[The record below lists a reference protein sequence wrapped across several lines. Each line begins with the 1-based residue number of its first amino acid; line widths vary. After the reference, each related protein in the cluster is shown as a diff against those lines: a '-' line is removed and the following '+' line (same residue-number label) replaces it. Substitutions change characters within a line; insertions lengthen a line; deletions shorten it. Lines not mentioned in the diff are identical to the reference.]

1 MLNSFLQLIIE
12 QNAQL
17 GTIKLDAGKC
27 FFCSHFC
34 LIKEEEEKKNYRR
47 EYKTKHCWLGVQQIN
62 RCSSAHAHKFYMI
75 LHLNYIFVKD
85 VHYSIFVVMLSG
97 YLEKRMHIENN
108 ITLFLCFMWVFV
120 SALLKEYLWIFC
132 VWTFCTIYGAA

>member
-1 MLNSFLQLIIE
+1 VLNSFLQLIIE

-27 FFCSHFC
+27 FFCSHFS
-34 LIKEEEEKKNYRR
+34 LIKEDEKKITEENKKRNIV
-47 EYKTKHCWLGVQQIN
+47 GVQQIN

-75 LHLNYIFVKD
+75 LHLNYIYVKD

-108 ITLFLCFMWVFV
+108 IMLFLCFMWVLF
-120 SALLKEYLWIFC
+120 LLF
-132 VWTFCTIYGAA
+132 